1 MDAHLTRRVL
11 TLAGMPSF
19 HSGAQLPCP
28 VARPPLP
35 AQGLRASRY
44 RPSRRPAHHSPPS
57 WPRPPRSR
65 ALVPTRRYEFTRGF
79 GCPSPAAA
87 GGNALFGVVEEE
99 DACVCV
105 GNPVW
110 CDQTV
115 GATGK
120 AGRGSL
126 SFVRRESALRSGE
139 ARRALLGAL
148 GPAPGLRRPRG
159 LPVAV
164 GRYRGE
170 SGLEGPLGAVCSL
183 ATSLDARRGS
193 CRSAHGV
200 CSHQ

>member
-1 MDAHLTRRVL
+1 MDAHLTRSVL
-11 TLAGMPSF
+11 TASRNAFFPLRR
-19 HSGAQLPCP
+19 AQLPCP

-44 RPSRRPAHHSPPS
+44 RPSRRPAHHSPPT

-115 GATGK
+115 RATGK

-126 SFVRRESALRSGE
+126 AIVCTKSALRSGE

-148 GPAPGLRRPRG
+148 GPAPGLRRPRSPS
-159 LPVAV
+159 L
-164 GRYRGE
+164 
-170 SGLEGPLGAVCSL
+170 SGGTEENP
-183 ATSLDARRGS
+183 ARK
-193 CRSAHGV
+193 V
-200 CSHQ
+200 L